1 MKLKNVVFQNIFLN
15 NYMASLIYLSTSTIY
30 KEHNNV
36 QIKNANFFNIFSN
49 NICGILTESYSD
61 INLD

>member
-1 MKLKNVVFQNIFLN
+1 
-15 NYMASLIYLSTSTIY
+15 MASLIYLSTSTVY
-30 KEHNNV
+30 KEHNSV
-36 QIKNANFFNIFSN
+36 QIKNANFINIFSN